1 MRKKHKHLTHLRYN
15 SREERAAYTYKKYGE
30 FLQGRIL
37 DVGCGD
43 AYLKELVGSEYVGI
57 DITGKPDVVFDLEQ
71 GKLPLKSDS
80 FDCVV
85 CTDVLEHLENIH
97 DMFFELARVTRKYV
111 IISLPNNWNPFIKKI
126 LKGES
131 DLKFYGLP
139 VEKPKDRHKWF
150 FNYEEAKNFIYG
162 MAEKVRI
169 NVIICEPYCHF
180 EQRRPFFKFLLQKI
194 LNEKRY
200 NNIVLAL
207 WAVLEKK

>member
-1 MRKKHKHLTHLRYN
+1 MMKLCYN
-15 SREERAAYTYKKYGE
+15 SREERAAYTYKKYGK

-43 AYLKELVGSEYVGI
+43 AHLKELVGSEYVGI
-57 DITGKPDVVFDLEQ
+57 DIRGKPDVIFDLEK
-71 GKLPLKSDS
+71 GKLPFNDNS

-85 CTDVLEHLENIH
+85 CTDVLEHLEKIH
-97 DMFFELARVTRKYV
+97 DMFLELARVTRKYV

-131 DLKFYGLP
+131 NLKFYGLP

-150 FNYEEAKNFIYG
+150 FNYEEAKDFIYG
-162 MAEKVRI
+162 MADKAAM
-169 NVIICEPYCHF
+169 NVIVCEPYCHF
-180 EQRRPFFKFLLQKI
+180 EWRRSFINSLAKKI

-200 NNIVLAL
+200 NNIFVLAL

>member
-1 MRKKHKHLTHLRYN
+1 MVELCYN
-15 SREERAAYTYKKYGE
+15 SRRERAAYTRKKYDK

-43 AYLKELVGSEYVGI
+43 AHLKELISNEYVGI
-57 DITGKPDVVFDLEQ
+57 DVAGKPDMVCDLEK
-71 GKLPLKSDS
+71 GKLPFKNNS

-111 IISLPNNWNPFIKKI
+111 IISLPNNWNQFIKKI
-126 LKGES
+126 FKGEGVS
-131 DLKFYGLP
+131 KFYGLP

-162 MAEKVRI
+162 MAEKAGM
-169 NVIICEPYCHF
+169 NVIIYEHYCHF
-180 EQRRPFFKFLLQKI
+180 GIRRPFMNFLAKMV
-194 LNEKRY
+194 LNEAKY
-200 NNIVLAL
+200 NNIFALAL
-207 WAVLEKK
+207 WTVLEK

>member
-1 MRKKHKHLTHLRYN
+1 MKLSYQ
-15 SREERAAYTYKKYGE
+15 SREERAAYTCKKYGK
-30 FLQGRIL
+30 FLQERIL

-43 AYLKELVGSEYVGI
+43 AHLKALVGSEYIGI
-57 DITGKPDVVFDLEQ
+57 DITGKPDVIFDLEQ
-71 GKLPLKSDS
+71 GKLPFKDNS

-85 CTDVLEHLENIH
+85 CTDVLEHLEKIH
-97 DMFFELARVTRKYV
+97 GMFFELARVTRKYV

-162 MAEKVRI
+162 VAEKVEM

-180 EQRRPFFKFLLQKI
+180 EQRRPIINLLAKTI

-200 NNIVLAL
+200 NSIFALAL

>member
-1 MRKKHKHLTHLRYN
+1 VMDLRYN
-15 SREERAAYTYKKYGE
+15 SREERAAYTCKKYGE

-43 AYLKELVGSEYVGI
+43 AYLKELVSSECIGI
-57 DITGKPDVVFDLEQ
+57 DIAGKPDVVFDLEQ
-71 GKLPLKSDS
+71 GKLPFRDNS

-85 CTDVLEHLENIH
+85 CTDVLEHLEKIH
-97 DMFFELARVTRKYV
+97 DMFFELARVTRRYV

-139 VEKPKDRHKWF
+139 VEKPRDRHKWF
-150 FNYEEAKNFIYG
+150 FNYQEADNFIYKMAKKSG
-162 MAEKVRI
+162 M
-169 NVIICEPYCHF
+169 NVVICEPYCPF
-180 EQRRPFFKFLLQKI
+180 EIRRPFINVLAKMI

-200 NNIVLAL
+200 NNIFTLAL
-207 WAVLEKK
+207 WSVLEKK